1 MYIVDSDEA
10 TSWPARWAYIPSFKL
25 NTGHFSCQSPSPK
38 VIFGYSKYPSANQL
52 NVERTIHQLAA
63 KKKSHAQHF
72 GGISQRHVAG
82 CLMLLDVTIP
92 IISLIISHTHSN
104 LTSLYQPFHFY
115 GSTFR
120 DQPPWRLSPPQYL
133 SSRWSVPKPSA
144 GDLSGGGV
152 YSPNRPKK

>member
-1 MYIVDSDEA
+1 MYYSGFWWSHQL
-10 TSWPARWAYIPSFKL
+10 TSALGLYPQFQAEYRSFFLPVTITK
-25 NTGHFSCQSPSPK
+25 GHLWVLEISLCQSTKCGKDNPPA
-38 VIFGYSKYPSANQL
+38 GC
-52 NVERTIHQLAA
+52 
-63 KKKSHAQHF
+63 KKNSHAQHF